1 MSGEAERA
9 FDKSAGSRPAR
20 RAVDLFFALTQA
32 AVCFGLLLI
41 ALLWS
46 FVYLHIEEQ
55 HRLSRASSERELSNL
70 ARAFTE
76 HVSRSVKEIDA
87 SLLLLRRAML
97 AQGDGFKLGE
107 YTSSNYFKNELL
119 FQITSVDR
127 DGFIVDSNLG
137 SPAQSMNLND
147 REHITVHR
155 ERPGQDLLY
164 ISRPLV
170 GRLSGRWSI
179 QFTRKILDEK
189 GDFDG
194 VLVASVNPEFL
205 SNYYAT
211 FDIYDGAITLVG
223 HDGIVYARGS
233 AADGDYV
240 GKTVGHM
247 TAVRAAAAR
256 SSCFKAVS
264 GLDGIEKLFCAR
276 EVPGVAQDVVVT
288 IPLEGVDA
296 DVNAMRTQLTLLAL
310 LITLC
315 CFPLMGMA
323 VARRY
328 KLSRAMRELEI
339 ARGEAASVARNLRC
353 ALENISDGIMFF
365 NAEGNILVSNDQAFL
380 HLGLDPQIARPTS
393 SQKFSNN
400 AQVVAGVRGLA
411 INRDDEHSYPEGL
424 ADLTSSLSLS
434 DAPLLLALCAGPD
447 DKVLQLRTHR
457 LDDGGYVRTIADVT
471 QTYNDSATVARAR
484 DDALAATQAR
494 SSFLARMSHEI
505 RTPLHAALGF
515 TQLLAHEKLSV
526 GGADIVQNIQ
536 LSTSHLIAI
545 VDDILDFSTIEAG
558 RLRMSVGALDIPALM
573 ARLEAIAKPLVAD
586 RDVSLEISI
595 APGTPQCVRTDERRL
610 LQILTNLLC
619 NAIKFTDHGFV
630 RLRVSSRTGASGE
643 NLLRF
648 EVADTGCG
656 LPPNSALSLFEPFSR
671 AEGVSHK
678 PGAGLGLAIVK
689 ELVTLLGGHIE
700 AENNPGQGAKF
711 TLEIPAIEDYGQ
723 AAATAAQDPPVP
735 KLNVL
740 VADDTRSS
748 LLLIRMLLERR
759 GHRVVTVSDGQA
771 AVEASASDAFD
782 LVLLDIQMPLLNGF
796 EAAAI
801 IRRQFAFSPGK
812 RPLVSAL
819 TAQVLPEDQTRARA
833 AGMDHLL
840 RKPFEAHELDALL
853 RAAAANA
860 AEPENTSAE
869 RLSA

>member
-9 FDKSAGSRPAR
+9 FDKSAGSRPVR

-46 FVYLHIEEQ
+46 FVYFHIEEQ
-55 HRLSRASSERELSNL
+55 HRLSRASAERELSNL

-87 SLLLLRRAML
+87 SLLLLRRAKL

-107 YTSSNYFKNELL
+107 YTSSNYFKNDLL
-119 FQITSVDR
+119 LQITSVDR
-127 DGFIVDSNLG
+127 DGFVVDSNLG

-155 ERPGQDLLY
+155 KRPGQDLLY

-179 QFTRKILDEK
+179 QFTRKILDEA

-194 VLVASVNPEFL
+194 VLVASVDPEFL

-211 FDIYDGAITLVG
+211 FDIHDGAITLVG
-223 HDGIVYARGS
+223 RDGIVYARGS
-233 AADGDYV
+233 AAGGDYV
-240 GKTVGHM
+240 GKSVGNM
-247 TAVRAAAAR
+247 TAVRAAATR
-256 SSCFKAVS
+256 SSCFTDVS

-288 IPLEGVDA
+288 IPVEGVDA
-296 DVNAMRTQLTLLAL
+296 DVKAMRAQLTLLAL

-315 CFPLMGMA
+315 CFPLMGTA

-328 KLSRAMRELEI
+328 KLSRAVRELEI
-339 ARGEAASVARNLRC
+339 ARGEAASIAHNLRC
-353 ALENISDGIMFF
+353 ALANISDGIMLI
-365 NAEGNILVSNDQAFL
+365 NSEGDILVSNDQAFL

-393 SQKFSNN
+393 SQKFCNN
-400 AQVVAGVRGLA
+400 AQVVTGVRALA
-411 INRDDEHSYPEGL
+411 INRDDEHTYFEEL
-424 ADLTSSLSLS
+424 ADLTSSLNLS
-434 DAPLLLALCAGPD
+434 DAPLLLALCAGLD

-471 QTYNDSATVARAR
+471 QTYNDSAMVARAR

-558 RLRMSVGALDIPALM
+558 RLRMSVGALALPALM

-586 RDVSLEISI
+586 KDVSLEISI

-619 NAIKFTDHGFV
+619 NAIKFTDQGFV

-648 EVADTGCG
+648 EVTDTGCG

-671 AEGVSHK
+671 SEGVSHK

-711 TLEIPAIEDYGQ
+711 TLEIPVIEDHVHVS
-723 AAATAAQDPPVP
+723 TALQEAPIA

-801 IRRQFAFSPGK
+801 IRRQFAFSSGK

-840 RKPFEAHELDALL
+840 CKPFEAHELDALL
-853 RAAAANA
+853 RAAAANL
-860 AEPENTSAE
+860 AEPRKLGAE